1 MSKILI
7 VDDSMLTRNRLMQ
20 YLSADDHE
28 ISFAEN
34 GKDGLEN
41 IRNQQ
46 FDVVLCDLLMPVM
59 DGFQLLKELK
69 NDNVNIPVIIVTAD
83 IQDTTRKKVLQ
94 LGASDVINKPPQPD
108 ELRKMIADVLEKGEK

>member
-7 VDDSMLTRNRLMQ
+7 VDDSMLTRNRLKQ

-34 GKDGLEN
+34 GRDGLEK
-41 IRNQQ
+41 IRNQE

-69 NDNVNIPVIIVTAD
+69 NEKINTPVIIVTAD

-94 LGASDVINKPPQPD
+94 LGASGVINKPPKPH
-108 ELRKMIADVLEKGEK
+108 ELRKMIAEVLEKGEK